1 MKRLLFIFTLLL
13 SPICLAG
20 KVTID
25 SSPSE
30 SEIIVINPENGMKTV
45 LGKTP
50 YDTDMDQLKSNVGS
64 NGVIQLDIQKPGFQ
78 KYHMALPVVGSS
90 DIKVFANLEVEN
102 DIKLTQDIDLL
113 MADLFDVLRMVRVQ
127 DFNNGMKKLELLEQK
142 FPHYSIIFEMKGMIS
157 YLRKNFKEALNFYR
171 KSFGLNPKNREAY
184 RMKVYLEK
192 KFNVNP
198 NTASRG

>member
-1 MKRLLFIFTLLL
+1 MKRLLSMMLLIFGL
-13 SPICLAG
+13 SCYAG
-20 KVTID
+20 KVTIN
-25 SSPSE
+25 SSPQE
-30 SEIIVINPENGMKTV
+30 CEISAINPENGMRTV

-50 YDTDMDQLKSNVGS
+50 YDTDVDQLKANVGD
-64 NGVIQLDIQKPGFQ
+64 NGIIQLDIHKPGFQ
-78 KYHMALPVVGSS
+78 KYHMSLPIVSSS
-90 DIKVFANLEVEN
+90 DIKIFANLEVDN
-102 DIKLTQDIDLL
+102 DIRLTQDIDLL
-113 MADLFDVLRMVRVQ
+113 MGDLFDVLRMVRVQ

-192 KFNVNP
+192 KFNVN
-198 NTASRG
+198 ASAGSEG

>member
-1 MKRLLFIFTLLL
+1 MKRLLFCL
-13 SPICLAG
+13 SFILSLSVNAG

-25 SSPSE
+25 SSPADC
-30 SEIIVINPENGMKTV
+30 EITVINPENGMKTV

-50 YDTDMDQLKSNVGS
+50 YDTDMAQLKSNVGD
-64 NGVIQLDIQKPGFQ
+64 NGVVQLDIQKAGFQ
-78 KYHMALPVVGSS
+78 KYHMALPIVGSS

-102 DIKLTQDIDLL
+102 DVKLTQDIDLL

-142 FPHYSIIFEMKGMIS
+142 FPHYSIIYEMKGMIS

-198 NTASRG
+198 NSGSEG

>member
-1 MKRLLFIFTLLL
+1 MKSIISLAFILLTFNIY
-13 SPICLAG
+13 AG

-25 SSPSE
+25 SSPKE
-30 SEIIVINPENGMKTV
+30 CDIVVINPENGVKTV

-50 YDTDMDQLKSNVGS
+50 YDTDMDQLKSNVGD
-64 NGVIQLDIQKPGFQ
+64 NGIIQLDIHKAGFQ
-78 KYHMALPVVGSS
+78 HYHLALPLVGSS

-102 DIKLTQDIDLL
+102 DVKLTQDIDLL
-113 MADLFDVLRMVRVQ
+113 MTDLFDVLRMVRVQ
-127 DFNNGMKKLELLEQK
+127 DFDNGMKKLELLEQK

-192 KFNVNP
+192 KFDI
-198 NTASRG
+198 SKDQGSKG